1 MRGIRAFSGGLGQGM
16 RMVIRHAAVAMAV
29 LAAMARGA
37 AASCISVDRHAEAR
51 DDTLAFT
58 AGIQREVR
66 MAIERNDSCT
76 PDLHVSFMV
85 VELAVIAGRAGRGW
99 LVTYAVTDER
109 DGDVRPHMGATWA
122 MDRTQALLDAG
133 RSAGAGIRSRTP

>member
-1 MRGIRAFSGGLGQGM
+1 MGLGV
-16 RMVIRHAAVAMAV
+16 RVVIRQAVATMAMF
-29 LAAMARGA
+29 AAMAGAA

-66 MAIERNDSCT
+66 MAIERNHSCT

-133 RSAGAGIRSRTP
+133 RSAGAGIRSRSP

>member
-1 MRGIRAFSGGLGQGM
+1 MAAAMLG
-16 RMVIRHAAVAMAV
+16 
-29 LAAMARGA
+29 LAASAGGA
-37 AASCISVDRHAEAR
+37 AASCIQVDRHQEAR

-66 MAIERNDSCT
+66 MPIEYNNNCT

-85 VELAVIAGRAGRGW
+85 VELAVIAGRSGRGY

-133 RSAGAGIRSRTP
+133 RSAGAGMRARTW